1 MVIFNGWTVST
12 HVPYINHKT
21 ITVPQIKVGCSKMV
35 LEHNNKVQQTTN
47 KKSVFSSPKENQ
59 LQQKINRCIVILCKK
74 KKYAFIKFP
83 HLIQHQSLATWT
95 DYISNFVS
103 ICWSNLLCT
112 NNALHV
118 FFDSFT
124 WTFQN
129 ILFLKYGVHK
139 ILCEGIFFTDKHYKH
154 WIIRRF
160 TCSRDSKQVP
170 HFNTTHQY
178 FPSLNFEFVS
188 CFIIGSL
195 HTKKLVQ

>member
-1 MVIFNGWTVST
+1 
-12 HVPYINHKT
+12 
-21 ITVPQIKVGCSKMV
+21 MV

-47 KKSVFSSPKENQ
+47 KKSVVSSPKENQ

-74 KKYAFIKFP
+74 KNTHLLNSPSNSTSESCNMNRLHFKFCKHLLIK
-83 HLIQHQSLATWT
+83 
-95 DYISNFVS
+95 SNVHFK
-103 ICWSNLLCT
+103 NFF

-139 ILCEGIFFTDKHYKH
+139 ILCDGIFFTDKHYKH

-195 HTKKLVQ
+195 IHRNLYNSNQSTRSWPKLLRF

>member
-1 MVIFNGWTVST
+1 MNRLHFKFCK
-12 HVPYINHKT
+12 HLL
-21 ITVPQIKVGCSKMV
+21 IK
-35 LEHNNKVQQTTN
+35 
-47 KKSVFSSPKENQ
+47 
-59 LQQKINRCIVILCKK
+59 
-74 KKYAFIKFP
+74 
-83 HLIQHQSLATWT
+83 
-95 DYISNFVS
+95 SNVHFK
-103 ICWSNLLCT
+103 NFF

-139 ILCEGIFFTDKHYKH
+139 ILCEGIFFTYKHYKH

-195 HTKKLVQ
+195 IHRNLYNSNQSTRSWPKLLTADWFTCEHRCMRIITFKAIYYFPFFFCLSLQCEDCIFTYYFSI